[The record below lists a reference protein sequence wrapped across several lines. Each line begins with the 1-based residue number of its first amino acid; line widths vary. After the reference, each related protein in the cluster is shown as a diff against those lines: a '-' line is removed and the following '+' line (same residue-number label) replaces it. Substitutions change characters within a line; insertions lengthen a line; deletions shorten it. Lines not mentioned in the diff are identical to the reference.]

1 MTLAISA
8 GLLVTGAVYL
18 MQRRELIRVIL
29 GFVLLGHAV
38 NLILMAAGGTSGRTA
53 PFGTFETTDGVAD
66 PLPQAFV
73 LTAIVIAFS
82 ITIYLLTLAIVG
94 ERDDDTTAVG
104 HGPTEPTAGQQATSA
119 VPGAADSND
128 DDVTSPDH
136 GVTQEIGAFR

>member
-29 GFVLLGHAV
+29 GFVLLSHAV

-53 PFGTFETTDGVAD
+53 PFGTFESTEGVAD

-94 ERDDDTTAVG
+94 ERDDDTITVDD
-104 HGPTEPTAGQQATSA
+104 
-119 VPGAADSND
+119 GAIDA
-128 DDVTSPDH
+128 VTSRPSPGPLPDSGGAEEDDMDTTGH
-136 GVTQEIGAFR
+136 IDTQREVAR

>member
-94 ERDDDTTAVG
+94 ERDDDTTTVG
-104 HGPTEPTAGQQATSA
+104 HGPTDPAAGQPATGGVTAS
-119 VPGAADSND
+119 ADSFD
-128 DDVTSPDH
+128 DSVTAPDH
-136 GVTQEIGAFR
+136 GDTQKIGAVR